1 MTLRLG
7 KVFALAIVLGVLQVQ
22 MLAAP
27 TLMGTLRTRDNKP
40 VLVNGN
46 KVSSGTT
53 ILSGARIQSPNK
65 VGATVDLASLGRLDF
80 APDTDFVV
88 TFDAGK
94 VSVRLKAGYVV
105 LTTRKGISGIVTT
118 PDGKAFET
126 DSSKLSSVVARTL
139 GALGPEASVP
149 IGAAGG
155 LGGGAAAATLGGV
168 GAAVVGGAAAA
179 GSNGR
184 ASDLSTDKP
193 RQ

>member
-1 MTLRLG
+1 MTLKFG
-7 KVFALAIVLGVLQVQ
+7 KALALAITLGVLQVQ

-27 TLMGTLRTRDNKP
+27 TIMGTLRTRDNKP

-53 ILSGARIQSPNK
+53 ILSGARIQSPEK
-65 VGATVDLASLGRLDF
+65 VGATVDLPSLGRLDF
-80 APDTDFVV
+80 APNTDFVV
-88 TFDAGK
+88 TFDASK

-105 LTTRKGISGIVTT
+105 LTTRKGISGVVTT

-126 DSSKLSSVVARTL
+126 DSSKLSSVIGRTA

-155 LGGGAAAATLGGV
+155 MSAGAGATVGGV
-168 GAAVVGGAAAA
+168 GAAVVGGATAA

-184 ASDLSTDKP
+184 GKDLSTDKP
-193 RQ
+193 RR

>member
-1 MTLRLG
+1 MTLRFG
-7 KVFALAIVLGVLQVQ
+7 KAVALAITLGVLQVQ

-27 TLMGTLRTRDNKP
+27 ILMGTLRTRDNKP

-53 ILSGARIQSPNK
+53 ILSGARIQSPAK
-65 VGATVDLASLGRLDF
+65 TGATVDLPALGRLDF
-80 APDTDFVV
+80 APNTDFII
-88 TFDAGK
+88 TFDVSK
-94 VSVRLKAGYVV
+94 ISVRLKAGYVV

-126 DSSKLSSVVARTL
+126 DSAKVSSVVARTA

-155 LGGGAAAATLGGV
+155 MGAGTAAVTVGGA
-168 GAAVVGGAAAA
+168 GAAVIGGAAAA
-179 GSNGR
+179 GSDGR
-184 ASDLSTDKP
+184 ASVLSADKP
-193 RQ
+193 